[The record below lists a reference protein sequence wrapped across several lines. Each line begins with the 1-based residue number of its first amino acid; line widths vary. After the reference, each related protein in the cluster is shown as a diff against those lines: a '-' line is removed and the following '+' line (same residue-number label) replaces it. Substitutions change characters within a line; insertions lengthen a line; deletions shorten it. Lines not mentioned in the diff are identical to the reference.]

1 MKFKNTM
8 AALAIASLLTM
19 FAPSASADRAP
30 AGASIVGLWHGTLSF
45 NGQTLA
51 QAFET
56 FHGDGTEA
64 LNTNHAP
71 LQGNVSFGVWVEG
84 GPHTYKVTHPSWR
97 WDASGNLIG
106 TEVIRQTITMDVHGS
121 TFTGTATIDI
131 LDLAGNLLTRFK
143 GLEVKGER
151 IAVDF

>member
-1 MKFKNTM
+1 MKSKSTM
-8 AALAIASLLTM
+8 AAVALTALLTIY
-19 FAPSASADRAP
+19 ARHASADSAP
-30 AGASIVGLWHGTLSF
+30 AGASIVGLWRGTLSF
-45 NGQTLA
+45 SGQTLA

-56 FHGDGTEA
+56 FHSDGTEA

-71 LQGNVSFGVWVEG
+71 SQGNVSFGVWVEG
-84 GPHTYKVTHPSWR
+84 GPHTYRVTHPSWR

-106 TEVIRQTITMDVHGS
+106 TEVVRQTITIDVHGS
-121 TFTGTATIDI
+121 RFTGTATIDI
-131 LDLAGNLLTRFK
+131 LDLAGNLLTRFT